1 MSSDGASGPV
11 PGYQPGRAAGSRIWF
26 KGSFYVLGFT
36 LILCISALPQAHAKV
51 FHSQLEARQLAFP
64 DADRFERE
72 TFVLSPEQEA
82 AVERISRSKLT
93 SRLVTLE
100 SAWREKTLL
109 GHLHID
115 VHTVRTQSEG
125 LMVAL
130 DSKGTVILVRVLV
143 FNEPLDYK
151 PSQRWYDF
159 LVGKTSADALRV
171 GHDVDAVTGA
181 TLTTGATAGAVRRML
196 AYYALLLHD

>member
-1 MSSDGASGPV
+1 MSSDRPLILAPGPILERQE
-11 PGYQPGRAAGSRIWF
+11 GWGIWF
-26 KGSFYVLGFT
+26 KVCLYLIGFILLLGAF
-36 LILCISALPQAHAKV
+36 ALPSAHAKV
-51 FHSQLEARQLAFP
+51 FHSQVEARELAFP
-64 DADRFERE
+64 GADRFEKK
-72 TFVLSPEQEA
+72 TFVLSSEQKAE
-82 AVERISRSKLT
+82 VERISRSRLE

-115 VHTVRTQSEG
+115 IHTVRTQSEG

-130 DSKGTVILVRVLV
+130 DSKGTVMLVRVLV

-196 AYYALLLHD
+196 AYYAVLLQG